1 MKQRPLILIFAG
13 CISGMAAVWKNEIPS
28 AVFYCLILICFW
40 GLCCVVR
47 DKRYVLGILG
57 MFLGILLLTAKQFSV
72 KKEIQVMEADSP
84 EYIIG
89 EVIRISETE
98 NSTAYLLKQQNQEGK
113 VLLYST
119 GEEKIRLG
127 DWVQTETKLEV
138 QDEARNPGQ
147 FSARDYYFA
156 KGIYYRAFANEI
168 LVIGHQEHPLME
180 LQESSRQW
188 MKEQIHRQYE
198 GDVLAFVQGMIL
210 GDKSELSEEIKDDF
224 KESGLIH
231 LLAVSGLHISLAGKS
246 LYRWLRKI
254 GIGFFPSSAVGLAAG
269 SYYCMLTGG
278 AVSSIRAIIML
289 GIYFLSQ
296 ILGKNYDL
304 LSSAAMAGILTILKN
319 PLVFGDTGFR
329 LSFCAVLVIG
339 VIGRGKKGKTK
350 MIQKIW
356 DKVRF
361 PLLLQVGM
369 LPLMIYIQYE
379 TPIFSFFA
387 NAIAVPAAS
396 AAFSMALALIWL
408 PAGFFHKIIA
418 CFFQVVLWISE
429 QDYGRMIVGHVP
441 GIWVIIGYFVLYL
454 CMAKRSR
461 IPIHIRVGVVYA
473 GILLMMGIPV
483 FRRNELAFLDVGQGD
498 CMIADTA
505 GGMVMVD
512 GGSSSEKHVGRYR
525 ILPYLKYCG
534 RKEVKIAV
542 ITHMD
547 EDHYSGILELLEM
560 GKVRYLGLPDV
571 PRDETFQKILQ
582 AAHRSE
588 TQVFFLSREKK
599 IDGQDI
605 SLEVMH
611 PSKGSSLEKNAASL
625 VLQGKLLGKKI
636 ILTGDVEKEGEEE
649 LLDQSLEETDIL
661 KVAHHGSKNS
671 TSEDFLRITK
681 PKIAIISCGK
691 ANRYGHPH
699 KEVLERLKAGG
710 SQIRRTDEEGAL
722 IFSEEQD

>member
-13 CISGMAAVWKNEIPS
+13 CISGMAAVWKNEIPT

-40 GLCCVVR
+40 CLCCVR
-47 DKRYVLGILG
+47 DRRYVIGILG
-57 MFLGILLLTAKQFSV
+57 MTIGTLLFASKQFSV
-72 KKEIQVMEADSP
+72 NKEIQTLKAASP
-84 EYIIG
+84 EYMTG
-89 EVIRISETE
+89 EVIQISKTE
-98 NSTAYLLKQQNQEGK
+98 NSTAYLLKPQNQEGK
-113 VLLYST
+113 ILLYST
-119 GEEKIRLG
+119 GEENIRLG
-127 DWVQTETKLEV
+127 DWIQTEAELEV

-147 FSARDYYFA
+147 LSARDYYFA

-168 LVIGHQEHPLME
+168 FVIGHQEHPLMK

-188 MKEQIHRQYE
+188 MKAKIRSQYQ
-198 GDVLAFVQGMIL
+198 GNVRAFVQGMIL

-246 LYRWLRKI
+246 LYQWLRKI
-254 GIGFFPSSAVGLAAG
+254 GIGFWTSSLVGFAAAL
-269 SYYCMLTGG
+269 YYCMLTGG

-304 LSSAAMAGILTILKN
+304 LSSAAMAGLLIILKN
-319 PLVFGDTGFR
+319 PLAFGDTGFR

-339 VIGRGKKGKTK
+339 VIGKGKKEKSGV
-350 MIQKIW
+350 IQKIW

-361 PLLLQVGM
+361 PLLLQIGM
-369 LPLMIYIQYE
+369 LPLMIYLQYE
-379 TPIFSFFA
+379 TPVFSFLA

-418 CFFQVVLWISE
+418 YFFQVVLWISE
-429 QDYGRMIVGHVP
+429 QEYGRMIVGYVP

-461 IPIHIRVGVVYA
+461 IPIYIRIGAVYA

-483 FRRNELAFLDVGQGD
+483 FRRHELAFLDVGQGD
-498 CMIADTA
+498 CMMADTA

-512 GGSSSEKHVGRYR
+512 GGSSSEKQVGRYR
-525 ILPYLKYCG
+525 ILSYLKYCG

-560 GKVRYLGLPDV
+560 GKIRYLGLPDV
-571 PRDETFQKILQ
+571 PKDETFQKILN
-582 AAHRSE
+582 AARHSE
-588 TQVFFLSREKK
+588 TQVFFLSRGKK
-599 IDGQDI
+599 IEGGDI
-605 SLEVMH
+605 SMEVIH
-611 PSKGSSLEKNAASL
+611 PAKGSSLGKNAASL
-625 VLQGKLLGKKI
+625 VLQGKLLGKKV

-649 LLDQSLEETDIL
+649 LLDQELEETDIL
-661 KVAHHGSKNS
+661 KAAHHGSKNS
-671 TSEDFLRITK
+671 TSEDFLKMTK
-681 PKIAIISCGK
+681 PKIAVISCGK
-691 ANRYGHPH
+691 ENRYGHPH
-699 KEVLERLKAGG
+699 KETLERLKTTGC
-710 SQIRRTDEEGAL
+710 QIRRTDEEGAVL
-722 IFSEEQD
+722 FSEGQD